1 MGGARGR
8 HGVVGDNGNSGNP
21 QDKAVEALQLE
32 QADVEQ
38 RGSSCQDGNVVG
50 DHEVAHAEVVGVG
63 DLATE
68 YLPLVS
74 HRPVQGVV
82 EQDNDGV
89 ERHESQNTV
98 GPERLAVIAGILL
111 NSLDSFACTS
121 GGD

>member
-1 MGGARGR
+1 M
-8 HGVVGDNGNSGNP
+8 
-21 QDKAVEALQLE
+21 E

-38 RGSSCQDGNVVG
+38 RGSGCQDGNVVG

-111 NSLDSFACTS
+111 NSLRTALRVRAEALELSSAEAPRAE
-121 GGD
+121 G